1 MSDYDFLYDHQEE
14 TTTRFVCFVGNALHR
29 FDLAIMTTTRY
40 YGKKLVIDLQSGR
53 SAVIGPDD
61 LAEEGY
67 LEYVFKLMRNK
78 PLELNEFLSA
88 NYWFHSFHG
97 YLMASAGDTGK
108 SIQPDK
114 EALSM
119 R

>member
-14 TTTRFVCFVGNALHR
+14 TTTRFVCFVGKALHR

-61 LAEEGY
+61 LDEEGY
-67 LEYVFKLMRNK
+67 LEHVFKLNEEQAQ
-78 PLELNEFLSA
+78 ELTEFLSQII
-88 NYWFHSFHG
+88 G
-97 YLMASAGDTGK
+97 
-108 SIQPDK
+108 SIHFTDI
-114 EALSM
+114 
-119 R
+119 